1 MRQELSQYLS
11 NLEHVRNRRP
21 GTVHNHKKVINRF
34 FDYLEEK
41 NVELENVDL
50 TFVRQYLRTRYKKNL
65 RSRTMYSEVS
75 TLRVFFR
82 YCYWKDFIE
91 TDFAKDI
98 ISPKF
103 AVPLTSFLT
112 EREMEKFLPLP
123 ILAFRDYALLEIL
136 YATGAFASEIINIK
150 IDDIDFNDRSIL
162 IRREMWRKR
171 IVFFGRKAE
180 IALKAYLNVRP
191 LLIKKKNKEKSLF
204 LDHRGKR
211 MDLRLFGDIIEKYWL
226 LSGLE
231 RKITAKSFR
240 HSFAAHLLDGGTEP
254 YFVQELMG
262 HKHLVS
268 TERYGRISVG
278 RLKKILK
285 KYHPRSS
292 EQAERNNQPRK
303 DVENSFR
310 SASLIRY

>member
-1 MRQELSQYLS
+1 MRKELSQFLS

-21 GTVHNHKKVINRF
+21 GTIHNHRKVINRF

-41 NVELENVDL
+41 KVELENVDL
-50 TFVRQYLRTRYKKNL
+50 TFIRQYLRTQYKKKL
-65 RSRTMYSEVS
+65 KMRTMYSRVS
-75 TLRVFFR
+75 ILRVFFR

-91 TDFAKDI
+91 TNLAKDMV
-98 ISPKF
+98 SPKF
-103 AVPLTSFLT
+103 AVPLTSCQT

-123 ILAFRDYALLEIL
+123 ILAFRDYALLELL
-136 YATGAFASEIINIK
+136 YATGALVSEIININ
-150 IDDIDFNDRSIL
+150 IGDIDFNDRSIL
-162 IRREMWRKR
+162 IRGWMWRKR

-191 LLIKKKNKEKSLF
+191 LLIKKRSKEKSLF
-204 LDHRGKR
+204 LDYRGKR
-211 MDLRLFGDIIEKYWL
+211 IDLRLFGEIIEKYWL

-240 HSFAAHLLDGGTEP
+240 HSFAAHLLGRGAETHII
-254 YFVQELMG
+254 QALMG

-278 RLKKILK
+278 RLKKVLK

-292 EQAERNNQPRK
+292 EQVGRNIQPRK
-303 DVENSFR
+303 NEANSLR